1 MHDALKFYGERIS
14 DILSPKSTNDVNLV
28 SKGLVLYRQGTV
40 VKLSIESDLIQ
51 GVVQDV
57 TKVNVTLDLSFPSNS
72 SCSCPAIDLCRHQL
86 AVFFAAYSKE
96 ASVTEWVDHWK
107 NKEDP
112 MFRLKESL
120 KNGPVYKE
128 KSKPSKPE
136 HTYSAWKEFFIH
148 TAREELAIP
157 PYFMAG
163 INRSAS
169 NFQRAIQRSEPS
181 NQQWV
186 PLYRSIAYYMGL
198 VHLFDLQSS
207 TKDHFQEELLESMI
221 HELFLA
227 FKDEVHR
234 FESSIR
240 PFDSEEF
247 IHSWIDETKNLPTG
261 EMGSGYYRWDI
272 YRTIWTNIITT
283 KEERGAEIDRLSNQ
297 LPALADSLQI
307 ELVFWMMIHIYMVDG
322 KDEQA
327 LECLNKLGPI
337 SCFFLTF
344 VLEELHNAKEHARMV
359 PFVEFFSKNIKA
371 YLHDYQTQEY
381 KRTRF
386 LYNALQI
393 IRPFCSAAKRFD
405 LLERILRETIP
416 YSLIPYSHYLYEK
429 KEYKKWVEL
438 QVAERV
444 DVLYEWSNQTKEI
457 QKEQPEV
464 LLPILHLQVV
474 NLIAAK
480 NRSSYREAVR
490 YLKKLRTIY
499 KKLKRVNVWES
510 YIEYI
515 SDDNKRLRAFQ
526 EELKKGKLI
535 DAAD

>member
-1 MHDALKFYGERIS
+1 MQEQLKFYGERIS
-14 DILSPKSTNDVNLV
+14 DILSPKSINDVNLV
-28 SKGLVLYRQGTV
+28 SKGLVLYRQGAV
-40 VKLSIESDLIQ
+40 GKLSVDGDLIH
-51 GVVQDV
+51 GIVQDV

-96 ASVTEWVDHWK
+96 ASVTEWVDNWK
-107 NKEDP
+107 NKENP
-112 MFRLKESL
+112 LYHLNKSL
-120 KNGPVYKE
+120 ENGPVFKD
-128 KSKPSKPE
+128 KSIPAKPD
-136 HTYSAWKEFFIH
+136 HQYSSWKEFFIRS
-148 TAREELAIP
+148 AREELMIP
-157 PYFMAG
+157 PFFMAG
-163 INRSAS
+163 MNRSAS
-169 NFQRAIQRSEPS
+169 NYQRVIQRSEPS
-181 NQQWV
+181 NRQWV
-186 PLYRSIAYYMGL
+186 PLYRSIAYYIGL
-198 VHLFDLQSS
+198 IHLFDLQGDK
-207 TKDHFQEELLESMI
+207 KDHFQEETLDTMI

-247 IHSWIDETKNLPTG
+247 IQSWIAETKQLTSGDING
-261 EMGSGYYRWDI
+261 GYYRWEI
-272 YRTIWTNIITT
+272 YRLVWSTIITT
-283 KEERGAEIDRLSNQ
+283 KEERKAELERLSAK
-297 LPALADSLQI
+297 LPTLNNSFQI
-307 ELVFWMMIHIYMVDG
+307 ELTYWMMIHLYMIDG

-327 LECLNKLGPI
+327 LACLNKQGSI
-337 SCFFLTF
+337 ACYFLLFT
-344 VLEELHNAKEHARMV
+344 LEEMLDAKEHARMI
-359 PFVEFFSKNIKA
+359 PFVEFFSKNIRS
-371 YLHDYQTQEY
+371 YLYDYQTQEY

-393 IRPFCSAAKRFD
+393 IRPFCSAVKRFD

-444 DVLYEWSNQTKEI
+444 DVLYEWSNQTKVI

-464 LLPILHLQVV
+464 LLPIFHLQVI

-480 NRSSYREAVR
+480 NRASYREAVR

-499 KKLKRVNVWES
+499 KKMKQVNMWDS
-510 YIEYI
+510 YIHYI
-515 SDDNKRLRAFQ
+515 SDTNKRLRAFQ